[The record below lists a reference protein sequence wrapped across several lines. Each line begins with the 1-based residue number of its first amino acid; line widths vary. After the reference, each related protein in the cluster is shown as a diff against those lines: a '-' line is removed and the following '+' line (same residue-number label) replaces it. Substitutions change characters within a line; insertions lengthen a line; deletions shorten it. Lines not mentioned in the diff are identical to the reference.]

1 MFKIYGPY
9 LHLEKPNSNY
19 NWKQENPK
27 RYLSSQTG
35 LKSLPTKNNFSA
47 QLTDPFFKT
56 PGRYIFTAQA
66 VNMKFLSLFRDWE
79 KINRRGGGVEK

>member
-9 LHLEKPNSNY
+9 LHLGKPNSNC
-19 NWKQENPK
+19 NWTQENPK

-35 LKSLPTKNNFSA
+35 LKSLPTKNNFTA

-56 PGRYIFTAQA
+56 PGRYVSYVIQFGCDNVAAMT
-66 VNMKFLSLFRDWE
+66 
-79 KINRRGGGVEK
+79 